1 MPVPAAAGNGR
12 HRTGGTL
19 SARILIVDDH
29 PIVRQGLKL
38 MINAE
43 ADLVIA
49 GEAQTEQEARDMVRE
64 LKPDA
69 VIVDLTLGD
78 GDGFNVVRHLHAH
91 YPEVKVLVLSMHEES
106 VYAERLLAEGASGYI
121 MKQAVTDQLV
131 TALRTVLRG
140 ELYLSE
146 SLQQRMTRRAG
157 GDGDLRRRLS
167 VRELQVLSLIG
178 DGQTTREI
186 AEALS
191 LSVKTIESHRAA
203 IKRKLGLETSAQM
216 VQYAIKWHGRPAD

>member
-1 MPVPAAAGNGR
+1 V
-12 HRTGGTL
+12 

-43 ADLVIA
+43 ADLTIA
-49 GEAQTEQEARDMVRE
+49 GEAQSEQDARDMVRD

-91 YPEVKVLVLSMHEES
+91 YPEIKVLVLSMHEES

-131 TALRTVLRG
+131 IALRTVLRG

-146 SLQQRMTRRAG
+146 TLQQRITRRAG
-157 GDGDLRRRLS
+157 CRCASCRC
-167 VRELQVLSLIG
+167 
-178 DGQTTREI
+178 
-186 AEALS
+186 
-191 LSVKTIESHRAA
+191 
-203 IKRKLGLETSAQM
+203 
-216 VQYAIKWHGRPAD
+216 

>member
-1 MPVPAAAGNGR
+1 MN
-12 HRTGGTL
+12 
-19 SARILIVDDH
+19 ARIVIVDDH

-43 ADLVIA
+43 QDLSVV
-49 GEAQTEQEARDMVRE
+49 GEAKNEAEARDQVRD

-91 YPEVKVLVLSMHEES
+91 YPETKVLVLSMHEES

-121 MKQAVTDQLV
+121 MKQAVTDQLI
-131 TALRTVLRG
+131 TALHTVLRG
-140 ELYLSE
+140 ELYLSDT
-146 SLQQRMTRRAG
+146 LQQRISARES

-178 DGQTTREI
+178 DGQGTREI
-186 AEALS
+186 ADALS

-203 IKRKLGLETSAQM
+203 IKRKLGLETSAQL
-216 VQYAIKWHGRPAD
+216 VQYAIKWHGLPAG

>member
-1 MPVPAAAGNGR
+1 
-12 HRTGGTL
+12 L

-43 ADLVIA
+43 ADLTIA
-49 GEAQTEQEARDMVRE
+49 GEAQSEQEARERVKE

-91 YPEVKVLVLSMHEES
+91 YPEIKVLVLSMHEES

-131 TALRTVLRG
+131 IALRTVLRG

-146 SLQQRMTRRAG
+146 SLQQRITRRAG
-157 GDGDLRRRLS
+157 GEGDLRRRLS

-203 IKRKLGLETSAQM
+203 IKRKLGLETSAQL

>member
-1 MPVPAAAGNGR
+1 M
-12 HRTGGTL
+12 

-43 ADLVIA
+43 QDLVIA
-49 GEAQTEQEARDMVRE
+49 GEAQSEQEARELVRE

-91 YPEVKVLVLSMHEES
+91 YPETKVLVLSMHEES

-131 TALRTVLRG
+131 IALRTVLRG

-146 SLQQRMTRRAG
+146 TLQQRISNRDN

-178 DGQTTREI
+178 DGQSTREI

-203 IKRKLGLETSAQM
+203 IKRKLGLETNAQL
-216 VQYAIKWHGRPAD
+216 VQYAIKWHGLPAG

>member
-1 MPVPAAAGNGR
+1 V
-12 HRTGGTL
+12 

-43 ADLVIA
+43 ADLTIA
-49 GEAQTEQEARDMVRE
+49 GEAQSEQEARDMVRE

-91 YPEVKVLVLSMHEES
+91 YPEIKVLVLSMHEES

-131 TALRTVLRG
+131 IALRTVLRG

-146 SLQQRMTRRAG
+146 TLQQRITRRAG
-157 GDGDLRRRLS
+157 GEGDLRRRLS

>member
-1 MPVPAAAGNGR
+1 V
-12 HRTGGTL
+12 

-43 ADLVIA
+43 ADLTIA
-49 GEAQTEQEARDMVRE
+49 GEAQSEQEARDRVRE

-131 TALRTVLRG
+131 IALRTVLRG

-146 SLQQRMTRRAG
+146 TLQQRMARRAG

>member
-1 MPVPAAAGNGR
+1 M
-12 HRTGGTL
+12 
-19 SARILIVDDH
+19 SARIVIVDDH

-43 ADLVIA
+43 RDMQIV
-49 GEAQTEQEARDMVRE
+49 GEARDEQEARDLVHE

-69 VIVDLTLGD
+69 VIVDLTLGA

-91 YPEVKVLVLSMHEES
+91 YPEIKVLVLSMHEES

-131 TALRTVLRG
+131 VALHTVLRG
-140 ELYLSE
+140 ELYLSQT
-146 SLQQRMTRRAG
+146 LQQRISQREQNDG
-157 GDGDLRRRLS
+157 DDDGDLRRRLS

-178 DGQTTREI
+178 DGQGTREI

-203 IKRKLGLETSAQM
+203 IKRKLGLETNAQM
-216 VQYAIKWHGRPAD
+216 VQYAIKWHGLSAE

>member
-1 MPVPAAAGNGR
+1 M
-12 HRTGGTL
+12 

-49 GEAQTEQEARDMVRE
+49 GEAQSEQEARDLVRE

-91 YPEVKVLVLSMHEES
+91 YPEVRVLVLSMHEES

>member
-1 MPVPAAAGNGR
+1 M
-12 HRTGGTL
+12 

-49 GEAQTEQEARDMVRE
+49 GEAQSEQEARDMVRE

-146 SLQQRMTRRAG
+146 SLQQRLTRRAG

-178 DGQTTREI
+178 DGQSTREI

>member
-1 MPVPAAAGNGR
+1 M
-12 HRTGGTL
+12 

-43 ADLVIA
+43 ADLTIA
-49 GEAQTEQEARDMVRE
+49 GEAQSEQEARDMVRE

-91 YPEVKVLVLSMHEES
+91 YPEIKVLVLSMHEES

-131 TALRTVLRG
+131 IALRTVLRG

-146 SLQQRMTRRAG
+146 SLQQRMARRAG

-203 IKRKLGLETSAQM
+203 IKRKLGLETSAQL

>member
-1 MPVPAAAGNGR
+1 M
-12 HRTGGTL
+12 

-49 GEAQTEQEARDMVRE
+49 GEAQSEQEARDMVRE

-146 SLQQRMTRRAG
+146 SLQQRLTRRAG

>member
-1 MPVPAAAGNGR
+1 M
-12 HRTGGTL
+12 

-43 ADLVIA
+43 ADLTIA
-49 GEAQTEQEARDMVRE
+49 GEAQSEQEARERVKE

-91 YPEVKVLVLSMHEES
+91 YPEIKVLVLSMHEES

-131 TALRTVLRG
+131 IALRTVLRG

-146 SLQQRMTRRAG
+146 SLQQRITRRAG
-157 GDGDLRRRLS
+157 GEGDLRRRLS

-203 IKRKLGLETSAQM
+203 IKRKLGLETSAQL

>member
-1 MPVPAAAGNGR
+1 M
-12 HRTGGTL
+12 

-43 ADLVIA
+43 QDLVVA
-49 GEAQTEQEARDMVRE
+49 GEAQSEHEARELVRE

-91 YPEVKVLVLSMHEES
+91 YPETRVLVLSMHEES

-131 TALRTVLRG
+131 IALRTVLRG

-146 SLQQRMTRRAG
+146 TLQQRISNRDN

-178 DGQTTREI
+178 DGQSTREI

-203 IKRKLGLETSAQM
+203 IKRKLGLETNAQL
-216 VQYAIKWHGRPAD
+216 VQYAIKWHGLPAG

>member
-1 MPVPAAAGNGR
+1 M
-12 HRTGGTL
+12 

-43 ADLVIA
+43 ADLTIA
-49 GEAQTEQEARDMVRE
+49 GEAQSEQEARDMVRE

-91 YPEVKVLVLSMHEES
+91 YPEIKVLVLSMHEES

-131 TALRTVLRG
+131 IALRTVLRG

-146 SLQQRMTRRAG
+146 TLQQRITRRAG
-157 GDGDLRRRLS
+157 GEGDLRRRLS

>member
-1 MPVPAAAGNGR
+1 V
-12 HRTGGTL
+12 

-43 ADLVIA
+43 ADLTIA
-49 GEAQTEQEARDMVRE
+49 GEAQSEQDARDMVRD

-91 YPEVKVLVLSMHEES
+91 YPEIKVLVLSMHEES

-131 TALRTVLRG
+131 IALRTVLRG

-146 SLQQRMTRRAG
+146 TLQQRITRRAG
-157 GDGDLRRRLS
+157 GEGDLRRRLS

>member
-1 MPVPAAAGNGR
+1 V
-12 HRTGGTL
+12 

-43 ADLVIA
+43 ADLTIA
-49 GEAQTEQEARDMVRE
+49 GEAQSEQEARDMVRE

-91 YPEVKVLVLSMHEES
+91 YPEIKVLVLSMHEES

-146 SLQQRMTRRAG
+146 TLQQRITRRAG
-157 GDGDLRRRLS
+157 SEGDLRRRLS

-203 IKRKLGLETSAQM
+203 IKRKLGLETSAQL

>member
-1 MPVPAAAGNGR
+1 V
-12 HRTGGTL
+12 

-43 ADLVIA
+43 ADMTIS
-49 GEAQTEQEARDMVRE
+49 GEAQSEQEARDLVRE

-91 YPEVKVLVLSMHEES
+91 YPEIKVLVLSMHEES

-131 TALRTVLRG
+131 IALRTVLRG

-146 SLQQRMTRRAG
+146 SLQQRMARRAG

-203 IKRKLGLETSAQM
+203 IKRKLGLETSAQL

>member
-1 MPVPAAAGNGR
+1 M
-12 HRTGGTL
+12 

-43 ADLVIA
+43 ADLVIV
-49 GEAQTEQEARDMVRE
+49 GEAQSEQEARDMVRE

-146 SLQQRMTRRAG
+146 SLQQRLTRRAG

>member
-1 MPVPAAAGNGR
+1 M
-12 HRTGGTL
+12 
-19 SARILIVDDH
+19 SARIVIVDDH

-43 ADLVIA
+43 PDLAII
-49 GEAQTEQEARDMVRE
+49 GEAQSEQEARELVRE

-91 YPEVKVLVLSMHEES
+91 YPEVRVLVLSMHEES

-131 TALRTVLRG
+131 NALRTVLRG
-140 ELYLSE
+140 ELYLSDA
-146 SLQQRMTRRAG
+146 LQQRIAQRDN

-178 DGQTTREI
+178 DGQSTREI

-203 IKRKLGLETSAQM
+203 IKRKLGLETSAQL
-216 VQYAIKWHGRPAD
+216 VQYAIKWHGLPAG

>member
-1 MPVPAAAGNGR
+1 MPVSAAAGNGR

>member
-1 MPVPAAAGNGR
+1 
-12 HRTGGTL
+12 L